1 MKSVIR
7 QIGTEGRTTIP
18 QELRDA
24 MGIRDGDFLAFEL
37 TPDGHHLVVTKVG
50 MCPKSIPKP
59 PMKSREPEPE
69 QGVVV
74 TAFVPELTPDDM
86 QKVLFVLEHVFGAG
100 GEHK

>member
-1 MKSVIR
+1 MKNVIR

-24 MGIRDGDFLAFEL
+24 MGICDGDFLAFEL
-37 TPDGHHLVVTKVG
+37 TQDGRHLVLTKVG

-74 TAFVPELTPDDM
+74 TSFVPELSPDDM